1 MRKRHFPI
9 QYKIMLLIVTIIGL
23 SLILTGLI
31 VERAV
36 VPRFERQ
43 IALHARDLA
52 FTVAEIPEVK
62 KYVDWPEAEHLL
74 QALLEEIAV
83 NSNVKFILAIGG
95 RDAEPVL
102 AGEPYSSLP
111 EVTTLGPTVRA
122 YVPVSR
128 EGKKVGAVAV
138 YFWTNDINLLIW
150 NLRKKIIMAIIIA
163 MIVGVF
169 FAHLLS
175 KNIKRTML
183 GMEPHEL
190 AALLTEREILLE
202 SVKEGILAVDK
213 NGLILFVNTNARSM
227 MNLPPRESLIG
238 EPLERYVPNSRL
250 KEVIQSGEAETD
262 QEQDL
267 GRGRIITNRIPLKV
281 RGKIYGAI
289 ASFRNID
296 EMQVLAEELTGA
308 QKMAELLRVQ
318 NEILRVQKH
327 EFLNKIHAIS
337 GLLQLEDYQAALR
350 LIRNESIVQQ
360 ETIEYVTTRVQQPAV
375 AGLILGKI
383 GRCRELEVDFRLDES
398 SRLGPVG
405 AMDPESLIICI
416 GNLVENAID
425 AVLFPTVKR
434 KAITLYVSDLHGNF
448 EFWVRDTGVGM
459 EEKEREKIFEKGFST
474 KKGGKRGYGLFLV
487 KTIVESFGGSVRV
500 LSRVNNGTC
509 VMIKVPGGEKN
520 GESTDTDAH
529 RRG

>member
-1 MRKRHFPI
+1 MRFMRKRHFPI

-23 SLILTGLI
+23 SLVVTGLI

-36 VPRFERQ
+36 VPRFEKQ

-62 KYVDWPEAEHLL
+62 KYVDWPQAEHLL
-74 QALLEEIAV
+74 ETLLAESAM
-83 NSNVKFILAIGG
+83 NSSAKFILAIGG
-95 RDAEPVL
+95 ENAEPVL
-102 AGEPYSSLP
+102 AGDPYSNLP

-128 EGKKVGAVAV
+128 DGKKVGAVAV

-150 NLRKKIIMAIIIA
+150 NLRKKIIMAIIFA
-163 MIVGVF
+163 MVLGIF

-202 SVKEGILAVDK
+202 SVKEGIIAVDK
-213 NGLILFVNTNARSM
+213 NGFILFVNTNARSM
-227 MNLPPRESLIG
+227 MNLPSMETLIG
-238 EPLERYVPNSRL
+238 EPLENYIPNSRL

-267 GRGRIITNRIPLKV
+267 GKGRIITNRIPLKV
-281 RGKIYGAI
+281 HGKIYGAI

-308 QKMAELLRVQ
+308 QKLAELLRVQ

-337 GLLQLEDYQAALR
+337 GLLQLGESQSALS
-350 LIRNESIVQQ
+350 LIRNESIIQQ
-360 ETIEYVTTRVQQPAV
+360 ETIEYITTRIKQPAV

-383 GRCRELEVDFRLDES
+383 GRCRELEVDFVFEGNS
-398 SRLGPVG
+398 HLGPD
-405 AMDPESLIICI
+405 AATDPESMIICI
-416 GNLVENAID
+416 GNLVENSID
-425 AVLFPTVKR
+425 AVLSP
-434 KAITLYVSDLHGNF
+434 KAKKKVITLYISDLSGVL
-448 EFWVRDTGVGM
+448 EIRVRDTGMGI
-459 EEKEREKIFEKGFST
+459 EKKNQQNIFEKGFSS

-487 KTIVESFGGSVRV
+487 KSIVESFGGTIRV
-500 LSRVNNGTC
+500 LSRYGNGTC
-509 VMIKVPGGEKN
+509 MTIKIPGGQEH
-520 GESTDTDAH
+520 GEPTD
-529 RRG
+529 